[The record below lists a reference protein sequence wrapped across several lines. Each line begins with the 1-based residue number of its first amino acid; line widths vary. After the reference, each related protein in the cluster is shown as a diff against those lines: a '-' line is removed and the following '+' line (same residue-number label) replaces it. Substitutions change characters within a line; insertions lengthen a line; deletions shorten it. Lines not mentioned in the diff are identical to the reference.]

1 MKAKLQL
8 AAAMAIFGTIP
19 VFVRNIP
26 ISSAT
31 LALLRAAVAA
41 VFLLVVR
48 AVSGKPVRLTQMGKD
63 AFPLFLSGAA
73 MGFNWILLFE
83 AYKYTTV
90 SVATL
95 SYYFAPVIVTVMSAI
110 LFREKL
116 TAKQTLCF
124 VGSTLGLILV
134 IGLNNLTG
142 GASLKGVGFGLGAA
156 VLYATVILLN
166 KRIKS
171 VSGIDRTVLQFIA
184 AAVVLLPY
192 LLLTEGFHPE
202 SMTGS
207 GWLKLAIVCLV
218 HTGLAYVAYFTA
230 LPSVRGQEASILS
243 YIDPL
248 LACVIS
254 FTLLGEPT
262 TALQLAGGAM
272 ILGFTLLNEINLKLP
287 QKASR

>member
-1 MKAKLQL
+1 MNERTRMKSKLQL

-41 VFLLVVR
+41 IFLITVR
-48 AVSGKPVRLTQMGKD
+48 AVAGKPVRFNKMGRD
-63 AFPLFLSGAA
+63 SIPLFLSGAA

-95 SYYFAPVIVTVMSAI
+95 SYYFAPVIVTVVSAI

-116 TAKQTLCF
+116 TTRQTFCF
-124 VGSTLGLILV
+124 VGSTIGLILV

-142 GASLKGVGFGLGAA
+142 GASLKGVGCGLGAA

-166 KRIKS
+166 KRITS

-184 AAVVLLPY
+184 AAVVLIPY
-192 LLLTEGFHPE
+192 LAITEGFHME
-202 SMTGS
+202 NMTAPA
-207 GWLKLAIVCLV
+207 WLNLAIVRLV
-218 HTGLAYVAYFTA
+218 HTGLAY
-230 LPSVRGQEASILS
+230 
-243 YIDPL
+243 
-248 LACVIS
+248 
-254 FTLLGEPT
+254 
-262 TALQLAGGAM
+262 
-272 ILGFTLLNEINLKLP
+272 
-287 QKASR
+287 

>member
-1 MKAKLQL
+1 MKSKLNI
-8 AAAMAIFGTIP
+8 AASMAIFGTIP
-19 VFVRNIP
+19 LFVRNIP

-31 LALLRAAVAA
+31 LALCRAVIAA
-41 VFLLVVR
+41 VFLLVIR
-48 AVSGKPVRLTQMGKD
+48 AVTGHPVHLKKMGRD

-95 SYYFAPVIVTVMSAI
+95 SYYFAPVIVTAVSAM
-110 LFREKL
+110 LFRERL
-116 TAKQTLCF
+116 TIKQTLCF
-124 VGSTLGLILV
+124 IGSTAGLTLV

-166 KRIKS
+166 KRIHS

-184 AAVVLLPY
+184 AAVVLTPY
-192 LLLTEGFHPE
+192 IAVTEGF
-202 SMTGS
+202 SFGGMTAV
-207 GWLKLAIVCLV
+207 GWLNLAVVCLV
-218 HTGLAYVAYFTA
+218 HTGFAYVLYFTSLPA
-230 LPSVRGQEASILS
+230 LRGQEVSILS

-254 FTLLGEPT
+254 FAVLHEPT
-262 TALQLAGGAM
+262 TALQLVGGAM
-272 ILGFTLLNEINLKLP
+272 ILAFTLLNELKG
-287 QKASR
+287 KET

>member
-1 MKAKLQL
+1 MKSKLSI
-8 AAAMAIFGTIP
+8 AASMAIFGTIP

-31 LALLRAAVAA
+31 LAFMRAAIAA
-41 VFLLVVR
+41 VFLLAVR
-48 AVSGKPVRLTQMGKD
+48 AAAGKPVRLNKMGRD
-63 AFPLFLSGAA
+63 ALPLFLSGAA

-90 SVATL
+90 SIATL
-95 SYYFAPVIVTVMSAI
+95 SYYFAPAIVTVGSAF

-116 TAKQTLCF
+116 TARQTLCF
-124 VGSTLGLILV
+124 LGSTAGLILV

-184 AAVVLLPY
+184 AGVVLIPY
-192 LLLTEGFHPE
+192 LALTEGFHLE
-202 SMTGS
+202 SMTGV
-207 GWLKLAIVCLV
+207 GWLNLAVVCLI
-218 HTGLAYVAYFTA
+218 HTGCAYVLYFTA
-230 LPSVRGQEASILS
+230 LPDLRGQEASILS

-248 LACVIS
+248 LACVLS

-262 TALQLAGGAM
+262 TALQLFGGVL
-272 ILGFTLLNEINLKLP
+272 ILGFTLLNEIGGK
-287 QKASR
+287 KA

>member
-8 AAAMAIFGTIP
+8 AAAMAVFGTIP

-26 ISSAT
+26 VSSAT
-31 LALLRAAVAA
+31 LAFLRAAVAA
-41 VFLLVVR
+41 IFLLVVR
-48 AVSGKPVRLTQMGKD
+48 AAAGKPIRLTQMGRD

-124 VGSTLGLILV
+124 VGSTAGLILV

-142 GASLKGVGFGLGAA
+142 GASIKGVGFGLGAA

-171 VSGIDRTVLQFIA
+171 IGGIDRTVLQFIA

-192 LLLTEGFHPE
+192 LALTEGFHME
-202 SMTGS
+202 NMTGS
-207 GWLKLAIVCLV
+207 GWLNLTIVCLI

-230 LPSVRGQEASILS
+230 LPGVRGQEASILS
-243 YIDPL
+243 YVDPL

-262 TALQLAGGAM
+262 TALQLVGGAM
-272 ILGFTLLNEINLKLP
+272 ILGFALLNEVGS
-287 QKASR
+287 AD

>member
-1 MKAKLQL
+1 MKFKLQL
-8 AAAMAIFGTIP
+8 AAAMAVFGTLP

-31 LALLRAAVAA
+31 LALMRAVVAAAFLLTVRAAA
-41 VFLLVVR
+41 
-48 AVSGKPVRLTQMGKD
+48 GKPIRFNKMGKD
-63 AFPLFLSGAA
+63 AIPLFFSGAA

-95 SYYFAPVIVTVMSAI
+95 SYYFAPVIVTVVSAI

-116 TAKQTLCF
+116 TLRQALCF
-124 VGSTLGLILV
+124 VGSTAGLILV
-134 IGLNNLTG
+134 IGLNNLSG
-142 GASLKGVGFGLGAA
+142 GASFKGVGFGLGAA

-184 AAVVLLPY
+184 AAIVLLPY
-192 LLLTEGFHPE
+192 LLVTEGFHME
-202 SMTGS
+202 NMTGF
-207 GWLKLAIVCLV
+207 GWLNLAVVCLI
-218 HTGLAYVAYFTA
+218 HTGSAYVLYFTA
-230 LPSVRGQEASILS
+230 LPHLRGQEASILS

-254 FTLLGEPT
+254 FTLLSEPT
-262 TALQLAGGAM
+262 TALQLVGGAM
-272 ILGFTLLNEINLKLP
+272 ILGFTFFNEFQWK
-287 QKASR
+287 KS

>member
-1 MKAKLQL
+1 MKSKLHIAL
-8 AAAMAIFGTIP
+8 SMAIFGTIP
-19 VFVRNIP
+19 LFVRSIP
-26 ISSAT
+26 ISSSM
-31 LALLRAAVAA
+31 LAFCRAIIAAAFLVILRAAAKNPIR
-41 VFLLVVR
+41 FD
-48 AVSGKPVRLTQMGKD
+48 RLGKD
-63 AFPLFLSGAA
+63 ALPLFFSGAA

-95 SYYFAPVIVTVMSAI
+95 SYYFAPVIVTVVSAM

-124 VGSTLGLILV
+124 IGSTVGLILV

-166 KRIKS
+166 KRITS

-184 AAVVLLPY
+184 AAVVLIPY
-192 LLLTEGFHPE
+192 IALTEGF
-202 SMTGS
+202 SFAGMTGV
-207 GWLKLAIVCLV
+207 GWLNLAIVCLI
-218 HTGLAYVAYFTA
+218 HTGLAYVLYFTA
-230 LPSVRGQEASILS
+230 LPKLRGQEVSILS

-254 FTLLGEPT
+254 FTILHEPT
-262 TALQLAGGAM
+262 AALQLVGGAM
-272 ILGFTLLNEINLKLP
+272 ILLFTLLNELKG
-287 QKASR
+287 KDA